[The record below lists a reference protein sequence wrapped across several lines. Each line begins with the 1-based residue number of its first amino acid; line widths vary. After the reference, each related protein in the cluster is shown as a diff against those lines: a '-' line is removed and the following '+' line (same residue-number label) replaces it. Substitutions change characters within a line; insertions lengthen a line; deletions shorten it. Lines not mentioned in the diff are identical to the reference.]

1 MDFQSIFAW
10 NSLPEAGFSKN
21 VVIDAHQRSGS
32 CIHLN
37 YPNGRGLFVQGPV
50 QTLASI
56 HAKRPPQSGFVL
68 TGYPEVM
75 PRNKLST
82 TQTRSR
88 LRGRCLPLS
97 DVFQS
102 EIVVHGMAEF
112 LLAAEIAL
120 GCLNR
125 CVSKQELNLLKFS
138 AC

>member
-1 MDFQSIFAW
+1 MTFVLATLAFFNL
-10 NSLPEAGFSKN
+10 NSRVGFCGFWL
-21 VVIDAHQRSGS
+21 IDDSFTVRCSTLGACNARLWADYGLSGS
-32 CIHLN
+32 YARNRL
-37 YPNGRGLFVQGPV
+37 
-50 QTLASI
+50 
-56 HAKRPPQSGFVL
+56 L
-68 TGYPEVM
+68 TT
-75 PRNKLST
+75 R
-82 TQTRSR
+82 TRSR

-97 DVFQS
+97 DDFQS